1 MINDLEEC
9 MWIKHG
15 IRLGHS
21 AEQRNVNIRASEFK
35 TKLNEKHTYNKW
47 KKKKQKEKKIVLF
60 ENVERREREL
70 NIENKLEF

>member
-1 MINDLEEC
+1 M
-9 MWIKHG
+9 
-15 IRLGHS
+15 
-21 AEQRNVNIRASEFK
+21 
-35 TKLNEKHTYNKW
+35 